1 MVAIPVA
8 QWLPGMDIT
17 AGRLESMNQ
26 STGLTVTNYG
36 ADPSGAV
43 NSDAAIQLALN
54 DARDRGGALVQV
66 PPGIYLLGAT
76 LRIYGNTRL
85 SLAQGAE
92 FRRNHGG
99 TMLLNG
105 DAGQSFGGYTGYSNI
120 TIEGGL
126 WNMRGTTPG
135 MTSSAMCI
143 SIGHTS
149 NVVVRD
155 LEIRDLPGYHGVEF
169 NSTIHGRVTD
179 CLFRGYIDPGGRDF
193 SEAVQIDLAKS
204 SAEFGGFGPYDHT
217 PSEDIAVTGCYFGA
231 SGTAGTTSWPR
242 GVGSHA
248 ATITK
253 YHRRIRI
260 SDNTFE
266 GILQYA
272 VSAYN
277 WEDVTVTGN
286 TFNSCGSSVRVRS
299 VILTDTEDTKLPDGT
314 QTSASQ
320 VMRNYTITGNTMR
333 EGTGYDAAIIVR
345 GETSGTVLN
354 VSIVGNTIDTTTA
367 AQHGIQLVQVS
378 RVTVGNNVIANV
390 SGSGISTDSLNNTVL
405 SGNTVWTP
413 AQRGITI
420 IASDNSSVVGNQVRD
435 SGNEGILLQT
445 SSYIQVRDNFVK
457 GASKAS
463 NGASSGIRLS
473 ASQDAIVI
481 SGNTVRPNSANT
493 NKTSYG
499 LSIDNTCTNIS
510 RWGNDCRQ
518 LGGTNANGSISD
530 TVATTVATD
539 LT

>member
-26 STGLTVTNYG
+26 QTGLTVTNYG

-66 PPGIYLLGAT
+66 PPGIYLIGAT
-76 LRIYGNTRL
+76 LRIYQNTRL

-105 DAGQSFGGYTGYSNI
+105 DAGQSFGGYTGNGNI

-126 WNMRGTTPG
+126 WNMRGTTAG

-143 SIGHTS
+143 SIGHAS
-149 NVVVRD
+149 NVVIRD
-155 LEIRDLPGYHGVEF
+155 LEIRDLPGFHGVEF

-193 SEAVQIDLAKS
+193 SEAVQIDLAKG
-204 SAEFGGFGPYDHT
+204 AGEFGGFGPYDHT
-217 PSEDIAVTGCYFGA
+217 PSEDIAVSGCYFGA
-231 SGTAGTTSWPR
+231 SGTAGTTAWPR
-242 GVGSHA
+242 GVGSHS

-253 YHRRIRI
+253 WHRRIRI

-286 TFNSCGSSVRVRS
+286 TFNGCGSSVRLRT

-320 VMRNYTITGNTMR
+320 VMRNITVTGNTMR

-345 GETSGTVLN
+345 GEISGTVLN
-354 VSIVGNTIDTTTA
+354 VTIVGNTIDTTTN
-367 AQHGIQLVQVS
+367 AQHGIQLVWVS
-378 RVTVGNNVIANV
+378 RVTVADNVIANV
-390 SGSGISTDSLNNTVL
+390 AASGVSSSNLNNVNID
-405 SGNTVWTP
+405 GNVVWGAGTN
-413 AQRGITI
+413 GIT
-420 IASDNSSVVGNQVRD
+420 AGSSDNSNILNNQIRDPGNNGIFINDATDIQIRGNFVQGARQSGGTGPYYGIRVSTNCASIVVSSNKVRPTNPRGTTAHYAFSAANATGTNYRYGND
-435 SGNEGILLQT
+435 WNGTYTTANTDIGTGWT
-445 SSYIQVRDNFVK
+445 SS
-457 GASKAS
+457 A
-463 NGASSGIRLS
+463 L
-473 ASQDAIVI
+473 DA
-481 SGNTVRPNSANT
+481 P
-493 NKTSYG
+493 
-499 LSIDNTCTNIS
+499 
-510 RWGNDCRQ
+510 
-518 LGGTNANGSISD
+518 
-530 TVATTVATD
+530 
-539 LT
+539 